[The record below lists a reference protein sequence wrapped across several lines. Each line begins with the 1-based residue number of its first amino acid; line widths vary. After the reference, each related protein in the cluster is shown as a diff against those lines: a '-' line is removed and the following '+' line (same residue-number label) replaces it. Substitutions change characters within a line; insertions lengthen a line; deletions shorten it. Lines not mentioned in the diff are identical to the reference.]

1 MGITK
6 LRESIYSV
14 GVLNPGLRVFDII
27 MNSPYGTSYNAYLL
41 TGEKNVLIET
51 VHVDFWDEY
60 RANIESILPLE
71 QIDYLIM
78 DHNEPDHS
86 GSVAKLLDLCP
97 NLTIVCTQA
106 GKRFLE
112 DISNRTF
119 NCMVVKQGDTLDLGN
134 RVLEFIPA
142 PFLHWSDSMFT
153 WSPQDAVLF
162 SCNFLGTHFCEPT
175 MMDTTIHYPEAYLE
189 QVKHYFD
196 CIFAPFKPYVV
207 AGLDKIDALSPA
219 PELICTCHGPCLTA
233 RIDEIK
239 TLYRAWSAPVVRER
253 KLAAVL
259 YCSAYG
265 CTEALAK
272 AAGQALEGLG
282 MDVELRDVTFTD
294 LAESAELANSCDL
307 LAVGAPT
314 LNRDAPKVIW
324 DVLASV
330 DAINT
335 KGRAAF
341 AFGSYGWS
349 GEAVEMLR
357 TRLQQLKF
365 AVGAEGFRTRF
376 TPTAEDLESVANLA
390 RETAGFL
397 KA

>member
-6 LRESIYSV
+6 LKENIYSV
-14 GVLNPGLRVFDII
+14 GVLNPGLRVFDIV

-60 RANIESILPLE
+60 RANIESVLPLS

-119 NCMVVKQGDTLDLGN
+119 NCRIVKQGDTLDLGN
-134 RVLEFIPA
+134 RTLEFIPA

-153 WSPQDAVLF
+153 WSPQDRVLF
-162 SCNFLGTHFCEPT
+162 SCDFLGTHFCEPT
-175 MMDTTIHYPEAYLE
+175 MMDTTVHYPDAYMD
-189 QVKHYFD
+189 QVKNYYD
-196 CIFAPFKPYVV
+196 CIFHPFKPYVLS
-207 AGLDKIDALSPA
+207 GLEKIDALSPA
-219 PELICTCHGPCLTA
+219 PELICTCHGPCLTEK
-233 RIDEIK
+233 IDEIK
-239 TLYRAWSAPVVRER
+239 ALYRAWSTPVDRER

-265 CTEALAK
+265 CTQALAE
-272 AAGQALEGLG
+272 AAAQALREHG
-282 MDVELRDVTFTD
+282 MDVETRDVTFTD
-294 LAESAELANSCDL
+294 LAESAELANTCDL

-314 LNRDAPKVIW
+314 INRDAPKAIW
-324 DVLASV
+324 DVLASI

-365 AVGAEGFRTRF
+365 NVGAEGFRSRF
-376 TPTAEDLESVANLA
+376 TPTAEDLESVASLA
-390 RETAGFL
+390 RETADKL